1 MLKVFEPIITKQDIS
16 QVLKSLK
23 KVDIS
28 GSFNKTIKKFENNFS
43 ASCITSSWE
52 SGPLTL
58 FESLSAG
65 MPVICRSI
73 PAIDIYGFST
83 CFYTYLHICPYFYF
97 H

>member
-43 ASCITSSWE
+43 KFIGINHAQV
-52 SGPLTL
+52 
-58 FESLSAG
+58 F
-65 MPVICRSI
+65 
-73 PAIDIYGFST
+73 
-83 CFYTYLHICPYFYF
+83 LHYNEKNGKFNELYDGRPFLGLPKFIK
-97 H
+97 